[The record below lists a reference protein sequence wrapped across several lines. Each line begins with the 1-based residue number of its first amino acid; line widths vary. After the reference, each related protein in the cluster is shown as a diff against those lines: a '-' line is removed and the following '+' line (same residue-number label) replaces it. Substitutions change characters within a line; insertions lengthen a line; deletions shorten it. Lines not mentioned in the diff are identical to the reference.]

1 MNNRQDAIYAV
12 NQKQAN
18 PSNITCF
25 NHQLSEEKQNRK
37 GNGDGADI
45 AGEALGASSEIEKAE
60 EELAKYKK
68 LERQLGNNFSGRN
81 NECSFEMLLEA
92 TQNGFWYQDMEN
104 KIIHL
109 VPDDNHP
116 IVYGWNDGYPI
127 LQYMEVT
134 EDPVYTTQ
142 CIYDVFVT
150 DYKKKFW
157 LKEDRSE

>member
-1 MNNRQDAIYAV
+1 MIKEFEETKEFLQRRCIETCGHN
-12 NQKQAN
+12 AN
-18 PSNITCF
+18 ENCIC
-25 NHQLSEEKQNRK
+25 K
-37 GNGDGADI
+37 I
-45 AGEALGASSEIEKAE
+45 ALCLNEIEKAE